1 MAKKILLVDDD
12 QYIRELYLE
21 VLKDAGYEVTP
32 CTDGEAALAALSA
45 GGFDLILLDIMM
57 PKLDGIGVLKSAAA
71 KTPPPQN
78 GPVILLTNLAHDP
91 VLQEA
96 TSLGAKGYL
105 IKADMTPDQLV
116 EKVKEYL
123 GG

>member
-12 QYIRELYLE
+12 QYIRELYIE
-21 VLKDAGYEVTP
+21 VLKEAGYEVTP
-32 CTDGEAALAALSA
+32 CADGQEASTAMAQ
-45 GGFDLILLDIMM
+45 GGYDLVLLDIMM
-57 PKLDGIGVLKSAAA
+57 PKLDGIGVLKSIVGKPPA
-71 KTPPPQN
+71 TPN

-96 TSLGAKGYL
+96 TALGAKGYL
-105 IKADMTPDQLV
+105 IKADITPDQLI

-123 GG
+123 A